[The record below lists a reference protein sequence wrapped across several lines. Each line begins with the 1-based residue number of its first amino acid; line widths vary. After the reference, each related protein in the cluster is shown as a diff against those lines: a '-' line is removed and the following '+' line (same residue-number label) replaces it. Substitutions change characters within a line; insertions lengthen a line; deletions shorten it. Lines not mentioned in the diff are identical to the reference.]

1 VTRVGVMAAFGC
13 NYQGDIPPAQVV
25 KTLDDGMKIA
35 EETGATIELFSFAD
49 TMGWATPV
57 RIERVIGAVRE
68 RWPDMKISLHLHDTR
83 GLAVANAHAGLKM
96 GVTGLTPPLAV
107 WAVAR
112 SPVTQG
118 RRQYLHRGTR
128 AAVRGDGHRYRRRSR
143 QADRGRPHG
152 GRNRRPSIARRIDP
166 RRKPGRVPADGGLMS
181 ARPLAG
187 LKVLEFTH
195 TVMGPTAGLIFAEL
209 GADVV
214 KVEPAPNGDHTRR
227 LGGFGA
233 GFFAAFNRNK
243 RSLAIDL
250 KQPEGQAA
258 MYRLVEKTDI
268 VLENYGPGTMERL
281 KCGYE
286 HFAPHNQRLIYL
298 ALKGYLAGPYEHRP
312 ALDEVVQFQ
321 TGLAWMTGP
330 PGRPLRAGASV
341 IDIMGAVFGVVAA
354 QAALRERDI
363 TGKGQRV
370 SSALFESAAFLMST
384 HMAGM
389 AATGLEARPMPARR
403 GAWAIY
409 EVFNTAND
417 GQLFIGVTSDQQWA
431 RFVEEFGLQELAADP
446 RSGDQRDSSR
456 GTVLAYSSTA
466 RDPDQIPPAR
476 N

>member
-1 VTRVGVMAAFGC
+1 
-13 NYQGDIPPAQVV
+13 
-25 KTLDDGMKIA
+25 
-35 EETGATIELFSFAD
+35 
-49 TMGWATPV
+49 
-57 RIERVIGAVRE
+57 
-68 RWPDMKISLHLHDTR
+68 
-83 GLAVANAHAGLKM
+83 
-96 GVTGLTPPLAV
+96 
-107 WAVAR
+107 
-112 SPVTQG
+112 
-118 RRQYLHRGTR
+118 
-128 AAVRGDGHRYRRRSR
+128 
-143 QADRGRPHG
+143 
-152 GRNRRPSIARRIDP
+152 
-166 RRKPGRVPADGGLMS
+166 MS

-195 TVMGPTAGLIFAEL
+195 TVMGPTAGLLFAEL

-250 KQPEGQAA
+250 KQPQGQAA
-258 MYRLVEKTDI
+258 MYRLVEKADI
-268 VLENYGPGTMERL
+268 VMENFGPGTMERL
-281 KCGYE
+281 RCGYE
-286 HFAPHNQRLIYL
+286 HFAALNDRLIYL

-330 PGRPLRAGASV
+330 IGQPLRAGASV

-354 QAALRERDI
+354 QAALRERDQ

-389 AATGLEARPMPARR
+389 AATGLDARPMPARR
-403 GAWAIY
+403 GAWAVY
-409 EVFNTAND
+409 EVFKTA
-417 GQLFIGVTSDQQWA
+417 GEGELFIGVTSDQQWV

-446 RSGDQRDSSR
+446 RLATNVTRLAERSWLIPALQDVLIQHSQPDVEARCERANVSWAPVGQPKDMFVDPHLLATGGLLNVYVSRFGGGDGKVVGLPALPIEFGDRARPGITRQPPRV
-456 GTVLAYSSTA
+456 GEHNGEVLKEAGFTELEIADLAA
-466 RDPDQIPPAR
+466 RRIIIGE
-476 N
+476 